1 MSRVRVVR
9 ANELSRVLDV
19 LKARGLEPAAYTLL
33 PGGAICLHKSSPSVA
48 DLSVTEREAKA
59 WDEALAA

>member
-1 MSRVRVVR
+1 MSRRRVVR
-9 ANELSRVLDV
+9 ANELARVLDV
-19 LKARGLEPAAYTLL
+19 LAMRGVEPAAYTLL

-48 DLSVTEREAKA
+48 DLSEAEREAKA